1 MSAVGPELPPH
12 LLAKRKRQQEQEDEN
27 EPSRTSGA
35 KRAKTPEADEK
46 RARVIGPAAP
56 PAPLDERPSEPPTG
70 SIGPIDDDGEEESSD
85 DDDDFGP
92 ALPTAQ
98 DSTRNDEDA
107 FATEARAQSPAASIE
122 KQSKSKRDEWMM
134 VPPKQDDLSSR
145 MDPSKTR
152 ARGFNTGKAAKG
164 PAKDVDSGIWTETPE
179 QKRKRLQDEVMGIK
193 STSGSGPT
201 VDVQAQK
208 KRAEDRATAA
218 RLQEQ
223 RGQSLTE
230 RHMGTKGKDKEDDPS
245 KRAFD
250 REKDIGGGMMGNV
263 ERKDLLNK
271 AKDFSSKF
279 SGGSYL

>member
-1 MSAVGPELPPH
+1 MSAAGPELPPH

-27 EPSRTSGA
+27 EISRPSGA

-70 SIGPIDDDGEEESSD
+70 SVAPEDDQSEQESSD

-98 DSTRNDEDA
+98 DATRNSEDA
-107 FATEARAQSPAASIE
+107 FAAEARARSPAATTE
-122 KQSKSKRDEWMM
+122 KQSTSKRDEWMM
-134 VPPKQDDLSSR
+134 VPPKQDDLSTR
-145 MDPSKTR
+145 MDPSKLR

-164 PAKDVDSGIWTETPE
+164 PAQDVDSGIWTETPE
-179 QKRKRLQDEVMGIK
+179 QKRKRLQDEVMGVK
-193 STSGSGPT
+193 SMSGSGPT

-250 REKDIGGGMMGNV
+250 REKDIGGGMMSNV
-263 ERKDLLNK
+263 ERKNMLNK

>member
-12 LLAKRKRQQEQEDEN
+12 ILAKRKRQQEQEDEA
-27 EPSRTSGA
+27 EESRPSGA
-35 KRAKTPEADEK
+35 KRPRTPEADEK
-46 RARVIGPAAP
+46 RARVIGPAQP
-56 PAPLDERPSEPPTG
+56 PAPLDERPSEPAIVSKP
-70 SIGPIDDDGEEESSD
+70 DDSDDESS

-92 ALPTAQ
+92 ALPTAE
-98 DSTRNDEDA
+98 DSTRTQEDRFGDDPPARSTIDEA
-107 FATEARAQSPAASIE
+107 EAQPR
-122 KQSKSKRDEWMM
+122 SKRDEWMM
-134 VPPKQDDLSSR
+134 VPPKQDDLSAR
-145 MDPSKTR
+145 MDPSKLR

-164 PAKDVDSGIWTETPE
+164 PSTDVDAGIWTETPE

-193 STSGSGPT
+193 SSSGNGPT
-201 VDVQAQK
+201 VDVRAQK

-250 REKDIGGGMMGNV
+250 REKDIGGGVMGNV
-263 ERKDLLNK
+263 ERKNMLNK

>member
-1 MSAVGPELPPH
+1 MSAAGPELPPH
-12 LLAKRKRQQEQEDEN
+12 LLAKRKRQQEQEDGDET
-27 EPSRTSGA
+27 SRSSGA
-35 KRAKTPEADEK
+35 KRAKTPEADDK
-46 RARVIGPAAP
+46 RARVMGPAAP
-56 PAPLDERPSEPPTG
+56 PAPLHERPSQPPTG
-70 SIGPIDDDGEEESSD
+70 PVRPQDDESEEESS

-98 DSTRNDEDA
+98 DSVRETEDA
-107 FATEARAQSPAASIE
+107 FAAEAPAQSPATSIE
-122 KQSKSKRDEWMM
+122 KPSKSKRDEWMM

-145 MDPSKTR
+145 MDPSKLR

-164 PAKDVDSGIWTETPE
+164 PTGDVDSGAWTETPE

-193 STSGSGPT
+193 STSGNAPT

-223 RGQSLTE
+223 RGRSLTE

-250 REKDIGGGMMGNV
+250 REKDIGGGMMSNV
-263 ERKDLLNK
+263 ERRNLLNK

>member
-1 MSAVGPELPPH
+1 MSTVGPELPPH
-12 LLAKRKRQQEQEDEN
+12 LLAKRKRQQEQEDGSE
-27 EPSRTSGA
+27 ESRPSGA
-35 KRAKTPEADEK
+35 KRARTPEADEK
-46 RARVIGPAAP
+46 RARVIGPAQP
-56 PAPLDERPSEPPTG
+56 PAPLDERPSEPPTA
-70 SIGPIDDDGEEESSD
+70 SRPDESDDESS

-98 DSTRNDEDA
+98 DSTRADEDN
-107 FATEARAQSPAASIE
+107 FAKEALASSTTASAE
-122 KQSKSKRDEWMM
+122 TQSKSKRDEWMV
-134 VPPKQDDLSSR
+134 VPPKQDDISSR
-145 MDPSKTR
+145 MDPSKLR
-152 ARGFNTGKAAKG
+152 ARGFNTGKTAKV
-164 PAKDVDSGIWTETPE
+164 PSTNVDSGIWTETPE

-193 STSGSGPT
+193 SSSGSGPT
-201 VDVQAQK
+201 IDVQAQK
-208 KRAEDRATAA
+208 KRAEDRVTAA

-250 REKDIGGGMMGNV
+250 REKDIGGGVMGNV
-263 ERKDLLNK
+263 ERKNMLNK